1 MPARCL
7 AGCGWAGLA
16 SIEEFASRLDLAKVG
31 ELKDLDTAARSASL
45 QMSHAEVPGAGGAV
59 HGTHQGGA
67 RSSSANCRPA
77 RVGSCGPHGL
87 WGSSFFFLFCPVPA
101 PTEAM
106 PGEEA
111 RADSRTAVPE
121 ALRHSLLLQEEIA
134 KMSDNKSEE
143 KGEEPQGGS
152 LQRWQGPYWWKS
164 LKGKTAP
171 R

>member
-16 SIEEFASRLDLAKVG
+16 SIEGFASRLDLAKVG

-87 WGSSFFFLFCPVPA
+87 WGSSFFFFFVQCPRRLKPCPVRKLV
-101 PTEAM
+101 PTRVPQCQKPYATPCCCKKRSRRCQITSQKRKVRNPREVLYR
-106 PGEEA
+106 GGKA
-111 RADSRTAVPE
+111 R
-121 ALRHSLLLQEEIA
+121 I
-134 KMSDNKSEE
+134 
-143 KGEEPQGGS
+143 GGS
-152 LQRWQGPYWWKS
+152 L
-164 LKGKTAP
+164 
-171 R
+171 

>member
-1 MPARCL
+1 MAPTKV
-7 AGCGWAGLA
+7 
-16 SIEEFASRLDLAKVG
+16 ELDLHRR
-31 ELKDLDTAARSASL
+31 TAGRPVSD
-45 QMSHAEVPGAGGAV
+45 HADRMAF
-59 HGTHQGGA
+59 GA
-67 RSSSANCRPA
+67 R
-77 RVGSCGPHGL
+77 V
-87 WGSSFFFLFCPVPA
+87 FFLFCPVPA